1 MQEMYA
7 IIGESK
13 DQILW
18 WQESIRAVIIF
29 FYGLVLIRF
38 LGRRAF
44 GKQSALDIL
53 LAIVIGSNLSRTITG
68 NAPFLQT
75 IIATAVIFVLYWSFE
90 HLAARSEVLGF
101 LFKGRPVELMR
112 NGRLSKTA
120 MILTGTSRGD
130 IEEAAR
136 DSGKANLSKV
146 SAAVLERNGKISTL
160 SENPPASSTSAH
172 IALS

>member
-1 MQEMYA
+1 MHGLYE

-18 WQESIRAVIIF
+18 WQASIRAVVIF
-29 FYGLVLIRF
+29 FYGLLLIRF

-53 LAIVIGSNLSRTITG
+53 LAIVIGSSLSRTMTG
-68 NAPFLQT
+68 NAPFIQT
-75 IIATAVIFVLYWSFE
+75 TIATAVIFALYWSIE
-90 HLAARSEVLGF
+90 HLAARSEFLGF
-101 LFKGRPVELMR
+101 VFKARPVELMR
-112 NGRLSKTA
+112 NGRLRKTA
-120 MILTGTSRGD
+120 MVLTGTSRGD

-136 DSGKANLSKV
+136 QSGKANLSEV

-160 SENPPASSTSAH
+160 SADPPTSSASAH
-172 IALS
+172 VELS